1 LQNNHRFLIK
11 KGFADMKQSVYYQ
24 GLCGK
29 KWGIWDVQQ
38 NQWRFDICE
47 DTPMLATAR
56 LFQKIGPNAR
66 KERRYEPRQLPEKKV
81 SQVSCGG
88 GST

>member
-1 LQNNHRFLIK
+1 MHGTAKSESNF
-11 KGFADMKQSVYYQ
+11 
-24 GLCGK
+24 CGRSK
-29 KWGIWDVQQ
+29 T
-38 NQWRFDICE
+38 CE

>member
-1 LQNNHRFLIK
+1 
-11 KGFADMKQSVYYQ
+11 
-24 GLCGK
+24 
-29 KWGIWDVQQ
+29 
-38 NQWRFDICE
+38 
-47 DTPMLATAR
+47 MLATAR

>member
-1 LQNNHRFLIK
+1 
-11 KGFADMKQSVYYQ
+11 MKQSVYYQ

-38 NQWRFDICE
+38 NQWQVDICE

>member
-1 LQNNHRFLIK
+1 
-11 KGFADMKQSVYYQ
+11 MKQSVYYQ

-29 KWGIWDVQQ
+29 KWGIWDVH
-38 NQWRFDICE
+38 ICE